1 KNYNDNIAIGIT
13 HIDENKESSLQQ
25 YRNWLA
31 ENELRY
37 PLFFIDAREQEQ
49 ILMMVESL
57 IASLEVKVG
66 ATSQGKDHA

>member
-1 KNYNDNIAIGIT
+1 NT

-25 YRNWLA
+25 YRNWLT
-31 ENELRY
+31 ENELQY
-37 PLFFIDAREQEQ
+37 PLFFIDAREQEH

>member
-1 KNYNDNIAIGIT
+1 
-13 HIDENKESSLQQ
+13 
-25 YRNWLA
+25 
-31 ENELRY
+31 